1 MRLWSLHPE
10 YLDTR
15 GLVALWREAL
25 LAQAVILGKT
35 RGYTHHP
42 QLARFNAAP
51 NPAAAIATYL
61 RGVHAEALRR
71 GYAFDAKKISR
82 RRMTGTLPV
91 TRGQLNYEWRHL
103 LNKLQQRA
111 PHMLAQIKGA
121 RRVRPH
127 PMFRVV
133 RGPVESWEVVTPASA
148 TT

>member
-1 MRLWSLHPE
+1 MRLWSLHPQ

-35 RGYTHHP
+35 RGYTRHP
-42 QLARFNAAP
+42 QLTRFNVAP
-51 NPAAAIATYL
+51 DPTAAIAEYL

-82 RRMTGTLPV
+82 RKTVAALPV
-91 TRGQLNYEWRHL
+91 SRGQLNYEWRHL

-111 PHMLAQIKGA
+111 PHMLAQIQA
-121 RRVRPH
+121 TRRVRPH
-127 PMFRVV
+127 PLFQVV
-133 RGPVESWEVVTPASA
+133 RGPVEPWEVISPT
-148 TT
+148 